1 MLDFITQ
8 ALLNFRTDFSRERTW
23 LLFGAVVL
31 GFIASPEMI
40 GVTSICRF
48 WMCNESGY
56 NSLLHFFRSKA
67 YEYAALVMTWQRFAL
82 NQNATIEVNDRC
94 VLLGDHTDVVK
105 DGGRMPG
112 VVSLHEHS
120 ETQSKPSYFRGQF
133 WGAICLLIG
142 SMAEPF
148 GLPLELQLHQGFKH
162 LGEDDNKEKLSIA
175 ERIIQMALLFA
186 IAHDRPAY
194 LVLDAFFST
203 GTVFLLARSVYSIA
217 LKEPYLQIITRAKKS
232 YVAYFPAPTKP
243 ANRPGPQAFYGE
255 KVHLM
260 DIFNYLHLFETVEC
274 MVYGKMESIKLF
286 SIPLLW
292 RPIGDCILFVFAV
305 TSRGPIVL
313 MSSDLNIS
321 PILVIEL
328 YCVRSRIEVM
338 FDVLKNLIGAFM
350 FRFWSK
356 YLPLHSR
363 TPTSNKDLKAPLP
376 EHVSNVASC
385 WQAYEIFVLCAAI
398 ATGLLQLIALKFG
411 SEVWNQH
418 VLYLRTKSRYIPS
431 EKTVRQV
438 LVSLILK
445 ELINLPSNSVIA
457 KIRQYLSYH
466 KDDDECHEY
475 DQAA

>member
-1 MLDFITQ
+1 MLEYITQ
-8 ALLNFRTDFSRERTW
+8 AILNFRANFSRERTW

-31 GFIASPEMI
+31 GFIATPEMI

-67 YEYAALVMTWQRFAL
+67 YEYGALVMTWQCFAL
-82 NQNATIEVNDRC
+82 NQNVTVEINGRC
-94 VLLGDHTDVVK
+94 IILGDHTEVVK

-133 WGAICLLIG
+133 WGAICLVIG
-142 SMAEPF
+142 SMTEPF
-148 GLPLELQLHQGFKH
+148 GLPLELQIQQGFKH
-162 LGEDDNKEKLSIA
+162 LGEDDNKERLSIA
-175 ERIIQMALLFA
+175 ELVVQMALLFVVA
-186 IAHDRPAY
+186 NDRPAF

-203 GTVFLLARSVYSIA
+203 GSVFLLARSVYSVA
-217 LKEPYLQIITRAKKS
+217 LKQPYLEIITRAKKN

-243 ANRPGPQAFYGE
+243 TNRPGPQAFYGD
-255 KVHLM
+255 KVYLM
-260 DIFNYLHLFETVEC
+260 SIFDYLHLFETVEC

-292 RPIGDCILFVFAV
+292 KPIGDYILFVFAI
-305 TSRGPIVL
+305 TSRGPIIL
-313 MSSDLNIS
+313 MSSDLTIS
-321 PILVIEL
+321 PIIVIEL

-363 TPTSNKDLKAPLP
+363 TPTPNKNLKAPLP
-376 EHVSNVASC
+376 EHESNVASC

-418 VLYLRTKSRYIPS
+418 VLYLRTKSRSLPS

-438 LVSLILK
+438 LVSLILE
-445 ELINLPSNSVIA
+445 ELFNLPSNSVIA
-457 KIRQYLSYH
+457 KIRQYLVHS
-466 KDDDECHEY
+466 KDDNDCPEY
-475 DQAA
+475 AQAA